1 MDAKTL
7 RGTTVPISVAPMMD
21 CTDRH
26 YRYFMRYITK
36 HTLLYTEMITARAI
50 IHGDRDHLLGFDPI
64 EHPISLQ
71 IGGDDPEML
80 AECARIAVDYGYDE
94 INLNIGCP
102 SERVQSGNFGA
113 CLMKEPE
120 TVARSVAAM
129 RKAVD
134 HPITVKHRI
143 GVDDLDRYEDMLNFV
158 DVVSQEGA
166 DRFSVHARKAWLKG
180 LSPKENR
187 NIPPL
192 RYDEVYRLKEERPHL
207 PIEINGG
214 IKSLAET
221 DAHLQRVDAVMIGRA
236 AYSNPYLFA
245 EADRH
250 LFGDDHAVGSRDDI
264 ALAMQDYV
272 ADRLAIDG
280 RPFRVIRHML
290 HLYAG
295 QPGAKAW
302 KRTLT
307 ELCHQADAGADVLAK
322 AVAAV
327 QRVREDVFESKA
339 NSGTM
344 VSPPP

>member
-7 RGTTVPISVAPMMD
+7 REPLCPLAWRPVD

-120 TVARSVAAM
+120 TVARSVAAT

-180 LSPKENR
+180 LSRKPKH
-187 NIPPL
+187 PTL
-192 RYDEVYRLKEERPHL
+192 RYDEVYRLKEERLICPSRV
-207 PIEINGG
+207 
-214 IKSLAET
+214 KSLAET
-221 DAHLQRVDAVMIGRA
+221 DAHLQHVDAVMIGRA
-236 AYSNPYLFA
+236 AYSNPYLF
-245 EADRH
+245 
-250 LFGDDHAVGSRDDI
+250 
-264 ALAMQDYV
+264 
-272 ADRLAIDG
+272 
-280 RPFRVIRHML
+280 
-290 HLYAG
+290 
-295 QPGAKAW
+295 
-302 KRTLT
+302 T
-307 ELCHQADAGADVLAK
+307 ETTDTYLVTTT
-322 AVAAV
+322 
-327 QRVREDVFESKA
+327 R
-339 NSGTM
+339 
-344 VSPPP
+344 